1 MTNWELESSVYA
13 EPPKMMTSPVTTD
26 GPAVA
31 VGEPLEL
38 CPESPDSLGDPVAPA
53 PTEPQTYTRIQ

>member
-1 MTNWELESSVYA
+1 
-13 EPPKMMTSPVTTD
+13 MMTSPVATD

-38 CPESPDSLGDPVAPA
+38 CPEFPESPDVGDPAPA
-53 PTEPQTYTRIQ
+53 PTEPQTYIENQ